1 MEAAAPRPHGTLS
14 VVRALWIVLVLAS
27 SSLAVADERDMCG
40 TNARYR
46 GTTRDLDVK
55 DADIRDVF
63 RLLADT
69 GKFNLVVA
77 DDVRGKVTLRLSR
90 VPWDQILCTVA
101 AVHKL
106 RVTLDRNIV
115 MITRR

>member
-1 MEAAAPRPHGTLS
+1 M
-14 VVRALWIVLVLAS
+14 RALAIAVLLSTAT
-27 SSLAVADERDMCG
+27 AHADELGREMC
-40 TNARYR
+40 TSTTRYR
-46 GTTRDLDVK
+46 GATRDLDVK

-69 GKFNLVVA
+69 GKINIVVA
-77 DDVRGKVTLRLSR
+77 GDVTGRVTMRLEN

-106 RVTLDRNIV
+106 RVTIDRAIV
-115 MITRR
+115 MVTRKRAR

>member
-1 MEAAAPRPHGTLS
+1 MRWLAIAMLLSTATAYADDTLG
-14 VVRALWIVLVLAS
+14 R
-27 SSLAVADERDMCG
+27 EMC
-40 TNARYR
+40 TSTTRYR
-46 GTTRDLDVK
+46 GATRDLDVK

-69 GKFNLVVA
+69 GKINLVVS
-77 DDVRGKVTLRLSR
+77 DDVTGRVTMRLRN

-106 RVTLDRNIV
+106 RVTIDRSIV
-115 MITRR
+115 MVTRKRTR